1 MEVVAGAGAGGPD
14 VADKVALV
22 DIRTF
27 LDRYLVHVGISGL
40 VAVAVIDLDEVAVS
54 AVASGESHLTVSRGV
69 YRGHLRRGQ
78 VYTLVGML
86 LTCNGMNTGTERRGY
101 AHILRRL
108 SAGDRGTQSG

>member
-14 VADKVALV
+14 VADKVA
-22 DIRTF
+22 
-27 LDRYLVHVGISGL
+27 HVGISGL
-40 VAVAVIDLDEVAVS
+40 VAVAVIDLDEVAGS